1 MTDTH
6 RRFLVDDTPVR
17 GGLVHL
23 DVAYREVLSR
33 HDYPPL
39 LRRMLGEL
47 LVATTLLANNLKFKG
62 SLIVQV
68 QSPAQLK
75 LLVVECTDGLGL
87 RAIAKWDG
95 EIPEDADLHQL
106 AASGRCVI
114 TLDPRDGSKV
124 YQGIIAMEQGSIS
137 ELLEHHMQ
145 SSEQLATRIWLTAD
159 GERAAGMMLQRLPGS
174 GPANEDADSDD
185 WDRAVLLAST
195 VLPVELLS
203 LDDEVLLGRLFA
215 EEPVRL
221 FRDHPVHFECGC
233 SEERVANA
241 LLLLGQP
248 EIEQV
253 LAEEGRIEAACEFCN
268 RKYVFDRAHAM
279 ALFAQP
285 GVPPTVH

>member
-1 MTDTH
+1 MSDTH
-6 RRFLVDDTPVR
+6 RRFIFDDTPVR
-17 GGLVHL
+17 GGWVHL
-23 DVAYREVLSR
+23 DAAYREVLSR
-33 HDYPPL
+33 HEYPPL

-95 EIPEDADLHQL
+95 QLPNDADLHDL
-106 AASGRCVI
+106 AAQGRCVI

-124 YQGIIAMEQGSIS
+124 YQGIVSMEQGSIS

-145 SSEQLATRIWLTAD
+145 TSEQLATRIWLTAD
-159 GERAAGMMLQRLPGS
+159 GERAAGLMLQRLPAAASITGD
-174 GPANEDADSDD
+174 GGDD
-185 WDRAVLLAST
+185 WERAVLLAST
-195 VLPVELLS
+195 VQPGELLS
-203 LDDEVLLGRLFA
+203 LDAEILLGRLFA

-221 FRDHPVHFECGC
+221 FRDHPVRFECGC

-241 LLLLGQP
+241 LILLGQQ

-253 LAEEGRIEAACEFCN
+253 LSEQGQIEAACEFCN
-268 RKYVFDRAHAM
+268 RKYVLDRARAM